1 MAIIPANEKVFMV
14 SNGTNT
20 TYGGS
25 AALQAM
31 NQWYTMQDIS
41 DSVGAVVL
49 PYKVYTAL
57 LTQTGTNAPVATVLE
72 NTLGGDIIWSYSGT
86 GSYLGTLAGA
96 FTSQKTF
103 FYVYGE
109 ATYNNGPNI
118 YNQKIRDINI
128 INNGLIGLNQTE
140 LTFTNGVFSSAGN
153 TNSFSNIPIEIRV
166 YN

>member
-1 MAIIPANEKVFMV
+1 MAIIPIDEKVFMV

-31 NQWYTMQDIS
+31 NQWYTMED
-41 DSVGAVVL
+41 VTNTVR

-109 ATYNNGPNI
+109 AAYNNGPNI
-118 YNQKIRDINI
+118 YTQKIRDINI
-128 INNGLIGLNQTE
+128 INDGLIGLNQTE
-140 LTFTNGVFSSAGN
+140 LIFTNGVFSSAGN

>member
-1 MAIIPANEKVFMV
+1 MTTFIKGGVWSKRKNIPKIL
-14 SNGTNT
+14 NGELN
-20 TYGGS
+20 
-25 AALQAM
+25 L
-31 NQWYTMQDIS
+31 DELIS
-41 DSVGAVVL
+41 QQSV
-49 PYKVYTAL
+49 PPKYKVYTAL

-72 NTLGGDIIWSYSGT
+72 NTLGNDIIWSYSGT

-109 ATYNNGPNI
+109 ASYNNGPNI
-118 YNQKIRDINI
+118 YTQKIRDINV
-128 INNGLIGLNQTE
+128 INNGLISLNQTE
-140 LTFTNGVFSSAGN
+140 LIFTNGVFSSAGS